1 MKKTLKIIGIL
12 FLILMGLGSL
22 TKAIVKPVAADSLE
36 EQIRRANRDCPIPVA
51 NGVGQ
56 VSSISLEDGFIV
68 YKLDYKPEYINIDV
82 YRNNPEATRD
92 MFYLAFLCVN
102 GKGGHSDM
110 RSNEFIKRGL
120 GLRVVESNGVA

>member
-51 NGVGQ
+51 NGVGL

-68 YKLDYKPEYINIDV
+68 
-82 YRNNPEATRD
+82 
-92 MFYLAFLCVN
+92 
-102 GKGGHSDM
+102 
-110 RSNEFIKRGL
+110 
-120 GLRVVESNGVA
+120 